1 MLNAAAQWSKG
12 SGRVSA
18 CSKEE
23 RKAKLA
29 KAAEEMRETGKTEA
43 AFADSSYAVRLPAPF
58 KQCILLRQGLCIL
71 LRHGLCVHAATL
83 VPSLLTHCMRQTL
96 LCIAGQ

>member
-1 MLNAAAQWSKG
+1 MSCTSLCMLNAAAQWSLE
-12 SGRVSA
+12 SGILFA

-43 AFADSSYAVRLPAPF
+43 AFADSSYAVSLPAPF
-58 KQCILLRQGLCIL
+58 NRCIVSC
-71 LRHGLCVHAATL
+71 
-83 VPSLLTHCMRQTL
+83 
-96 LCIAGQ
+96 

>member
-1 MLNAAAQWSKG
+1 M
-12 SGRVSA
+12 SA

-43 AFADSSYAVRLPAPF
+43 AFADSSYAVSLHF
-58 KQCILLRQGLCIL
+58 LLRQGLRI
-71 LRHGLCVHAATL
+71 HAATL
-83 VPSLLTHCMRQTL
+83 VPSLLTYCM
-96 LCIAGQ
+96 

>member
-1 MLNAAAQWSKG
+1 MSIAALHAGSAAACSSLCMLDAAAQWSLE

-58 KQCILLRQGLCIL
+58 KQCNDFC
-71 LRHGLCVHAATL
+71 
-83 VPSLLTHCMRQTL
+83 
-96 LCIAGQ
+96 

>member
-1 MLNAAAQWSKG
+1 MLNAAAQWPLE
-12 SGRVSA
+12 SGNVSA

-43 AFADSSYAVRLPAPF
+43 AFADSSYAVSLSVPF
-58 KQCILLRQGLCIL
+58 KQY
-71 LRHGLCVHAATL
+71 V
-83 VPSLLTHCMRQTL
+83 VPC
-96 LCIAGQ
+96 